1 MDWAAPID
9 LYCERL
15 VPGLWAEPVNAL
27 SNLGFIAV
35 AIAILVVQRRSGR
48 RDLFVTLLA
57 LLVLAIG
64 VGSFLFHTFA
74 NRWSVLADV
83 IPITLFIYFYLAL
96 ALRRFLALGWLAAI
110 LMLLVFFGLTFPI
123 EAALRP
129 LLSGSAGYVPALLAM
144 LVIGSLLAVRGHPA
158 ARYVMF
164 AGMIFLVSLT
174 LRTLDLPLCPAWP
187 LGTHFLWHLLNATTL
202 GILLFGAL
210 RHSSPRL
217 ESALHDR

>member
-1 MDWAAPID
+1 MDWTAPID

-15 VPGLWAEPVNAL
+15 APGLWAEPVNAL
-27 SNLGFIAV
+27 SNLGFVAAACAV
-35 AIAILVVQRRSGR
+35 LLVQWRSGR
-48 RDLFVTLLA
+48 RDLFVTALA

-64 VGSFLFHTFA
+64 IGSFLFHTFA
-74 NRWSVLADV
+74 NGWSVLADV
-83 IPITLFIYFYLAL
+83 IPITLFIYGYLAL
-96 ALRRFLALGWLAAI
+96 ALRRYLALGWVAT
-110 LMLLVFFGLTFPI
+110 MLVLLGFFGLTFPV

-144 LVIGSLLAVRGHPA
+144 LAIGPLLAVRRHPA
-158 ARYVMF
+158 ARYIVA
-164 AGMIFLVSLT
+164 AGLIFFVSLT

-210 RHSSPRL
+210 RHSSPKI
-217 ESALHDR
+217 